1 LTGALREGTLDVLIT
16 NHDDD
21 YYSAFNSDV
30 QVIFDTTYSKLPAEF
45 FLERGQIDVFALFA
59 LNSFPSFVR
68 VIISIV
74 FVGSFLLR
82 PLVIR
87 PISLVWARI
96 VESDKP
102 VFTLV
107 FGGAAA
113 FATAIS
119 EAAKHL

>member
-1 LTGALREGTLDVLIT
+1 MITFQRLCAALLI
-16 NHDDD
+16 
-21 YYSAFNSDV
+21 SAIRIS
-30 QVIFDTTYSKLPAEF
+30 
-45 FLERGQIDVFALFA
+45 
-59 LNSFPSFVR
+59 
-68 VIISIV
+68 ISIV

-82 PLVIR
+82 SLIMEPL
-87 PISLVWARI
+87 SLIWRRI

-102 VFTLV
+102 VFTLI